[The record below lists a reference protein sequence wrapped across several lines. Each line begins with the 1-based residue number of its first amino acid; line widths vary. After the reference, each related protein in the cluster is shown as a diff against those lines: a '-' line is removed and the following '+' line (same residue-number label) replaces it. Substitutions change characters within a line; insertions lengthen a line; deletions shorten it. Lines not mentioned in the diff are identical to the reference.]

1 MCLGFRD
8 VSGPVYCGLREV
20 SGLTAAAAAAEA
32 EDGARCRVDIAG
44 ALVSPLISAPKLELP
59 LRGLPILNSRL
70 LLLLLALAHQSESVW
85 AHSPNCACAQ
95 IVGDGLGTKAKG
107 PYSAYSAYSGRKSA
121 GSNSGQLIACLLY
134 TSPEPEEGH
143 AGMKPVL
150 RS

>member
-20 SGLTAAAAAAEA
+20 SGLTAAAAAAAEA

-70 LLLLLALAHQSESVW
+70 LLLLLALAHQSEPVW
-85 AHSPNCACAQ
+85 AHARLFC
-95 IVGDGLGTKAKG
+95 
-107 PYSAYSAYSGRKSA
+107 
-121 GSNSGQLIACLLY
+121 NSGQ
-134 TSPEPEEGH
+134 TSLTAHVLKLSETGLAQKQMAILPLTPAEEAPGETR
-143 AGMKPVL
+143 VN
-150 RS
+150 